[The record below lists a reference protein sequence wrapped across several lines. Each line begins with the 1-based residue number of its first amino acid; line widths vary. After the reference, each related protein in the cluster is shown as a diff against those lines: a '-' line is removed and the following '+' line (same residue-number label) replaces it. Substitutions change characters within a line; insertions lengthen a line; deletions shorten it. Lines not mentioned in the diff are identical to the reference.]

1 MFVHGSVCRPSTIVD
16 LIKAFLIKSDGVE
29 TEKVIVLT
37 TARSVG
43 ITALNIRL
51 WQESPTCRRG
61 EWSRLESTHRRLG
74 TLRNLVLIEC

>member
-1 MFVHGSVCRPSTIVD
+1 MFVHGSVRTSTIVD

-51 WQESPTCRRG
+51 WQESPTCRSG
-61 EWSRLESTHRRLG
+61 EWSRLASHRRLG